1 MFENT
6 IKVQV
11 IGKNIERFIQRLH
24 KEKIEL
30 LQIDYINYKE
40 IVIKIYKKDY
50 DHILKIK
57 TIYEIQIIELC
68 GINKI
73 KLLFKKNLHIL
84 LSIFISF
91 CFLIF
96 LSNVIFKVE
105 VIHSFKEL
113 RELLLTE
120 LKNDG
125 LKEKSFVK
133 SYQEIQAIKKQILE
147 KYKDKIE
154 WLDIERSGVKYIVR
168 VEERIIQNMEKDI
181 TPKDIDAIQ
190 GEVVKN
196 INDYVRKGDTIITGQ
211 MKPKKK

>member
-96 LSNVIFKVE
+96 LSNVIFKIE
-105 VIHSFKEL
+105 VIHSSKEL

-133 SYQEIQAIKKQILE
+133 SYQEIQTIKKQILE

-154 WLDIERSGVKYIVR
+154 
-168 VEERIIQNMEKDI
+168 
-181 TPKDIDAIQ
+181 
-190 GEVVKN
+190 
-196 INDYVRKGDTIITGQ
+196 
-211 MKPKKK
+211 

>member
-6 IKVQV
+6 IKVRV

-73 KLLFKKNLHIL
+73 KLLFKKKSSYFIIYLYFL
-84 LSIFISF
+84 LFF
-91 CFLIF
+91 NFPF
-96 LSNVIFKVE
+96 
-105 VIHSFKEL
+105 
-113 RELLLTE
+113 
-120 LKNDG
+120 
-125 LKEKSFVK
+125 
-133 SYQEIQAIKKQILE
+133 
-147 KYKDKIE
+147 
-154 WLDIERSGVKYIVR
+154 
-168 VEERIIQNMEKDI
+168 
-181 TPKDIDAIQ
+181 
-190 GEVVKN
+190 
-196 INDYVRKGDTIITGQ
+196 
-211 MKPKKK
+211 